1 MKRRVIKIA
10 EEKNFE
16 NKIKQYLKDQN
27 CYFVK
32 YFANRMTKVGVP
44 DILACVDGY
53 FVGIEVK
60 SSTGKP
66 SELQIHN
73 VKKIGDCG
81 GYAVIVS
88 PEQWDDFEKMIV
100 AILQGDLGDAY
111 FYETQINAKF
121 F

>member
-1 MKRRVIKIA
+1 MA
-10 EEKNFE
+10 QEKNFE
-16 NKIKQYLKDQN
+16 NKIKQYLKDHN
-27 CYFVK
+27 HYFVK

-44 DILACVDGY
+44 DILACINGC

-73 VKKIGDCG
+73 VKKIIDSG
-81 GYAVIVS
+81 GFAVIVS
-88 PEQWDDFEKMIV
+88 PEQF
-100 AILQGDLGDAY
+100 GDLKNMIHALILNDWIKVDI
-111 FYETQINAKF
+111 FMKQINAKF

>member
-1 MKRRVIKIA
+1 MA
-10 EEKNFE
+10 QEKNFE
-16 NKIKQYLKDQN
+16 NKIKQYLKDHN

-44 DILACVDGY
+44 DILACVNGH

-73 VKKIGDCG
+73 VKKINECG
-81 GYAVIVS
+81 GFAVIVS
-88 PEQWDDFEKMIV
+88 PEQWDYLKIFIGTLKNLNVDHARQIV
-100 AILQGDLGDAY
+100 DS
-111 FYETQINAKF
+111 INAKF